1 MKGKTNSV
9 PNPAARQLRPVELI
23 TDRAKRYRANA
34 SPPPGPRRCAF
45 CQAAKARDIDHIDG
59 DEHHGAARNL
69 QYLCRT
75 CNVRKGITQSR
86 ANQGTRTRQYNPFGE
101 AAETAA
107 PTFEQYCDAILI
119 LRGDEDAAPAA
130 VRNAARALQNTPPRK
145 RAQYG
150 ELIRQARNPKP
161 GSPTFAQYAYA
172 VSVHT
177 RGAHD
182 EGGKIIHAT
191 PPQTR
196 SKYAREIASIKRRKG
211 RSQEPVP
218 F

>member
-1 MKGKTNSV
+1 MTKRKANSV

-34 SPPPGPRRCAF
+34 TPPPGPRRCAF

-69 QYLCRT
+69 QYLCRA
-75 CNVRKGITQSR
+75 CNVKKGIVQAR
-86 ANQGTRTRQYNPFGE
+86 AQLGRRTRQYNPFGE
-101 AAETAA
+101 EAETAA
-107 PTFEQYCDAILI
+107 PSFEEYCDAILI
-119 LRGDEDAAPAA
+119 LRGDEDAPPAA
-130 VRNAARALQNTPPRK
+130 VRNAARALQKTPPRK
-145 RAQYG
+145 RARFG

-161 GSPTFAQYAYA
+161 ESPTYAQYAYA

-191 PPQTR
+191 PPQVR
-196 SKYAREIASIKRRKG
+196 SKYARQIASAKRKRRAA
-211 RSQEPVP
+211 ETVP